1 VLNLLRSFGIF
12 PMVTEVQYAFDP
24 SWQSG
29 ILPRQLF
36 MRMLCLER
44 KRSERS
50 GRRFVLMLL
59 EPGKTLQS
67 ENQETFE
74 AILGALK
81 QSTRETDITGWFG
94 NASTIGV
101 IFTEIDAADS
111 SIVNVFSER
120 VSSALSRAL
129 NPQQFEQI
137 KLSFMIFP
145 DDCQGQGPADRAFSS
160 FYPDL
165 LQELSRH
172 KTSLLAKRT
181 LDILGSLL
189 ALALFSPLLIVIA
202 VAVKFS
208 SRGPLFFK
216 QQRLGKYGKAFT
228 FLKFRSMYVDA
239 DQTVHEKYVKEF
251 ISASNSQANN
261 GNKSGEVY
269 KLSADARV
277 TPVGRY
283 LRRTSL
289 DELPQFFNS
298 LIGQMALVGPRPP
311 LPYEFSTYQT
321 WHKRRLL
328 VVKPGITG
336 LWQVKGRSRVK
347 FNEMVRMDLE
357 YARTW
362 SVWMD
367 IKILLQTPA
376 AVITGSGA
384 L

>member
-1 VLNLLRSFGIF
+1 
-12 PMVTEVQYAFDP
+12 MVTEVQYAFDP

>member
-1 VLNLLRSFGIF
+1 MLNLLRSFGIF